1 MNNLDKQ
8 YTDLV
13 NDTYKNY
20 LKKSESQFISNED
33 GTMTVTSP
41 SSHYNFLTKE
51 EFINKI
57 KTDEVF
63 AMKWGFQVYTKELSR
78 RERSIYYYNNGNN
91 DGVVEGSLDRPTFEE
106 NEVAHEWY
114 NDRNVPKQ
122 VISFTYNNQTIEIY
136 E

>member
-1 MNNLDKQ
+1 MNNPDKQ

-13 NDTYKNY
+13 NDAYKRY
-20 LKKSESQFISNED
+20 ADSH
-33 GTMTVTSP
+33 TSP
-41 SSHYNFLTKE
+41 PSNPGGSLLSDNLYSVRPMTHSKE
-51 EFINKI
+51 SFIDKI
-57 KTDEVF
+57 KTDDEF
-63 AMKWGFQVYTKELSR
+63 AKTWGFQVYTKELSR